1 MTITA
6 FQKTMQTSSE
16 WMQDLTADGGLPDE
30 EQACAALRSVLHALR
45 DRLTVEESAHLA
57 SQLPMLI
64 RGMFFE
70 GWTPARQPVRLR
82 SREEFLDAVAE
93 ELDGGPNRV
102 DAETATRRVFGLL
115 DRRLSD
121 GQVRHVRDL
130 LPGPVEALW
139 PA

>member
-6 FQKTMQTSSE
+6 FRKTLQTSDE
-16 WMQDLTADGGLPDE
+16 WMQDLAADGGLADE

-45 DRLTVEESAHLA
+45 DRLTVEESAHVSA
-57 SQLPMLI
+57 QLPLLI

-82 SREEFLDAVAE
+82 SRQEFLDAVHE

-102 DAETATRRVFGLL
+102 DAETATREVFGLL
-115 DRRLSD
+115 DRRLTA
-121 GQVRHVRDL
+121 GQAQHVRDL
-130 LPGPVEALW
+130 LPEAVETLW
-139 PA
+139 P